1 MTIFQDTIHLLN
13 AVVFCD
19 TIALI
24 VITLLVWTCNMVE
37 MKQKR
42 EGNEGSSLLL
52 PGKASIYNSYHASN
66 QNKEEIQKTPSLHAF
81 NRV

>member
-1 MTIFQDTIHLLN
+1 MTIFQDIIHLLN
-13 AVVFCD
+13 TVVFCD

-24 VITLLVWTCNMVE
+24 VINLLVWTCNMVE

-52 PGKASIYNSYHASN
+52 PGKASVYNSYHASN
-66 QNKEEIQKTPSLHAF
+66 QNKEEIQKTPSLNAL
-81 NRV
+81 NQV